1 MKSIEYWQLTETTDG
16 RDSKF
21 IGNFSSEIVAQQALT
36 MQNTLYRSVTKH
48 HILIFDT
55 TDEFFDNTF
64 EKVKQRA
71 LDKLTTQEKQV
82 LMKFFQGSSNDAT
95 KI

>member
-1 MKSIEYWQLTETTDG
+1 MKSIEYWQLTETSDG
-16 RDSKF
+16 RDSRL
-21 IGNFSSEIVAQQALT
+21 IGNFSSEIVAQHALT

-55 TDEFFDNTF
+55 IDEFVDNTF